1 MCSKLQH
8 NNTHH
13 RKSVHSNLLAIVTDT
28 VFTCKA
34 LQQTGRSPWEWDCTS
49 EKKINKPLN
58 KTLPFSTM
66 SMTSQQADLV
76 PIDYHPNGMPK
87 IYK

>member
-13 RKSVHSNLLAIVTDT
+13 RKSFHSNLLAIVTGIL
-28 VFTCKA
+28 FTCKA
-34 LQQTGRSPWEWDCTS
+34 LQQTGRSPWDCTG
-49 EKKINKPLN
+49 EEKINKPLN
-58 KTLPFSTM
+58 KTLPLSTV